1 MGESKRG
8 RAQLQQQSEGRAA
21 LRPGRRYHWDPKVR
35 WYRLAEVDG
44 ERVENGPPLD
54 MDFSELDRQMQ
65 APFERDETSARRRPR
80 HRRSGPRR
88 APS

>member
-44 ERVENGPPLD
+44 ERVENGPLLD
-54 MDFSELDRQMQ
+54 MNFGELDRQMQ